1 MAARMVGSVLLI
13 STSLLPL
20 CLYCVEAENWNINFH
35 RLEEKQH
42 AWQQDSVPGYQE
54 YLKEAEEALLGLWR
68 GHGGDLLGNN
78 SLNYSEA
85 CADSMAAMSL
95 SELEV
100 LVDATGKLGAGLIT
114 GNVLMD
120 GAFDECFEHNFT
132 SFCLALNVNVT
143 SKFIRTP
150 PSLSFVIGLCVP
162 RYCTGADV
170 ALAINSTEILVA
182 SQATISCTN
191 SKTPDMS
198 AGAIVMVAVTTI
210 FLVLVVGG
218 TILDWLLSEVSCKK
232 DSTDSVNGVDAKL
245 VLLEKEKSKSKCSG
259 VSPLDFVTPFSLFQT
274 IPTLLATKQGPSVIT
289 CLNGLRV
296 ISMTWVIL
304 GHSFSFR
311 GRNVDN
317 LSVMESVLS
326 RFSFQAVENAFFC
339 VDSFFFLS
347 GVLVA
352 YLSLR
357 EMGRLD
363 GHFPFFH
370 FYVHRYLR
378 LTPTLVFVLFFGWF
392 LTGHLPHGPFS
403 KSLSD
408 PFTTGCSK
416 YWWTNL
422 LYINNLYPWKLKDEC
437 MGWTWYLA
445 NDTQFYIISPLILFS
460 LYHWFPVGVVIVG
473 VILVMGFAITA
484 SLSAVYDYQA
494 SEFSFLAYNYTNKPG
509 APIVYVDTIYIKP
522 WSRISPYL
530 VGLAMGYVLYKSYRL
545 NVRKSIGVVIYS
557 SMWAV
562 AAFVAMWL
570 VYGLYFIWQ
579 RRPSTAENV
588 IYITFSRFLWG
599 CCLAV
604 VVLACHNGYG
614 WFVNSFLSMKLWTPL
629 ARMTFCAYLVHPWVI
644 VVVYGQV
651 QSPIHYTDSSLACYF
666 VSFVVISYAVAA
678 VLCVV
683 VEFPLGTM
691 EMLVFRLFVSKGC
704 ESRRQEQPIKDG
716 NGVALERSDRE
727 SESDSE

>member
-1 MAARMVGSVLLI
+1 
-13 STSLLPL
+13 
-20 CLYCVEAENWNINFH
+20 
-35 RLEEKQH
+35 
-42 AWQQDSVPGYQE
+42 
-54 YLKEAEEALLGLWR
+54 
-68 GHGGDLLGNN
+68 
-78 SLNYSEA
+78 
-85 CADSMAAMSL
+85 MAAMSL

-100 LVDATGKLGAGLIT
+100 LVDVTGKLGANLMT
-114 GNVLMD
+114 GNVPMN
-120 GAFDECFEHNFT
+120 GAFDECFDHNFT
-132 SFCLALNVNVT
+132 SFCLALNINVT
-143 SKFIRTP
+143 FKFIRTP

-170 ALAINSTEILVA
+170 ALAINFTEILVA
-182 SQATISCTN
+182 SQATITCTN
-191 SKTPDMS
+191 SKMPHMS
-198 AGAIVMVAVTTI
+198 AGAIVMVAVTMI
-210 FLVLVVGG
+210 FLTLVVSG
-218 TILDWLLSEVSCKK
+218 TILDRLLSEVSCKK
-232 DSTDSVNGVDAKL
+232 DSTDSINGAEEKL
-245 VLLEKEKSKSKCSG
+245 VLLEKEKSKSKSKCSG
-259 VSPLDFVTPFSLFQT
+259 VSPLDFVTAFSLFQT

-304 GHSFSFR
+304 LHSYMFR
-311 GRNVDN
+311 LRNVDN
-317 LSVMESVLS
+317 LSMMESVLS
-326 RFSFQAVENAFFC
+326 RFSFQAVENALFC

-347 GVLVA
+347 GLLVP
-352 YLSLR
+352 YHSLR

-392 LTGHLPHGPFS
+392 LIGHLPHGPFS

-408 PFTTGCSK
+408 PSTTSCSK

-422 LYINNLYPWKLKDEC
+422 LYINNLYPWKFKDEC
-437 MGWTWYLA
+437 MRWTWYLA
-445 NDTQFYIISPLILFS
+445 NDMQFYIISPLILFS

-473 VILVMGFAITA
+473 VFLVMGFAITA

-494 SEFSFLAYNYTNKPG
+494 SAFSILAYNYTNKPG
-509 APIVYVDTIYIKP
+509 APIVYADAIYIKP

-530 VGLAMGYVLYKSYRL
+530 VGLTIGYVLYMSYRL
-545 NVRKSIGVVIYS
+545 NVRKSIGVVINS

-579 RRPSTAENV
+579 RRPSTVENV

-614 WFVNSFLSMKLWTPL
+614 WLVNSFLSMKLWTPL
-629 ARMTFCAYLVHPWVI
+629 ARMTFCACLVHPWVI
-644 VVVYGQV
+644 TVVYGQL
-651 QSPIHYTDSSLACYF
+651 QSPFHYTDLSLACYF
-666 VSFVVISYAVAA
+666 VFFVVISYAVAY

-683 VEFPLGTM
+683 VEFPLGTI
-691 EMLVFRLFVSKGC
+691 EMLVFRLFVSKGR
-704 ESRRQEQPIKDG
+704 ESRRQEQLIKDG
-716 NGVALERSDRE
+716 SGVGLERFNRDSESDRE
-727 SESDSE
+727 